1 MKKEVRIK
9 EMKFLNFKG
18 LRDLT
23 VDFNDKT
30 TNIYGRNGSG
40 KSTIFDG
47 FTWLMFGKDSQD
59 RKVFNIKTLDE
70 NGIAIPR
77 IPHEV
82 SAILDVNGEEIEIT
96 RRYNEKWTKERNSA
110 TEKFTGHEEE
120 RLYNGVPCSVKEFN
134 EKIDAICPE
143 NVFKFITSPL
153 YFMSQK
159 MQTQRDM
166 IFRMAGGISEEDV
179 AKGNEEFENLLK
191 KLTGKSLEEY
201 QREIN
206 AKKRRIKNEIES
218 IPSRID
224 ERKRDVPEK
233 ENWKALETELAE
245 KVKERSAIKE
255 QILDESKAYEQASAD
270 RMEKAKELNK
280 VRSEKSELE
289 YSIEEKSLKKYHAE
303 LSKKQQREQALENE
317 KRTLSRYESDLK
329 EKSNLLS
336 KLNEKRSS
344 LIAEWKSIK
353 ANQLTF
359 KEDDFSCPTCERP
372 FEVDRIDSIRDEV
385 TNKFNT
391 EQANKLDLNKQLGLR
406 TKESIDTLTNEIKGL
421 EELIIEVK
429 KNIEN
434 LELENRL
441 SGALQ
446 KPDVDYNSDKKYID
460 LCNKETDLVN
470 QLEEEIEAP
479 SNESLEIKETEV
491 NAAIDELKKRL
502 AKKDAIDKNNQ
513 RIHELETMH
522 RIQSQELTELEGVE
536 YIIQSFTKACRESME
551 SKVDEMFEVVKFKL
565 FDYQINGAEIET
577 CEATVD
583 GVPFSDLNS
592 AGKINAGLDI
602 INAISRFE
610 EIHAP
615 IFIDNRESVSVIPEM
630 DAQVINLIVDSKQY
644 NLKIKHGELEIN

>member
-391 EQANKLDLNKQLGLR
+391 EQANKLDLNKQSGLR

-491 NAAIDELKKRL
+491 NTAIDELKKRL

-615 IFIDNRESVSVIPEM
+615 IFIDNAESLNKLLETNSQMVRLVVTE
-630 DAQVINLIVDSKQY
+630 DNDLI
-644 NLKIKHGELEIN
+644 IE

>member
-270 RMEKAKELNK
+270 RMKKAKELNK

-391 EQANKLDLNKQLGLR
+391 EQANKLDLNKQSGLR

-479 SNESLEIKETEV
+479 SNESLAIKETEV
-491 NAAIDELKKRL
+491 NTAIDELKKRL

-602 INAISRFE
+602 INAICNFE
-610 EIHAP
+610 EINAP
-615 IFIDNRESVSVIPEM
+615 IFIDNAESVNKLLETNSQMVRLVVTE
-630 DAQVINLIVDSKQY
+630 DNDLI
-644 NLKIKHGELEIN
+644 IE

>member
-1 MKKEVRIK
+1 MKKEVKIK

-70 NGIAIPR
+70 NGVAIPR

-82 SAILDVNGEEIEIT
+82 SAVLDVNGEEIEIT

-191 KLTGKSLEEY
+191 QLTGKSLEEY

-233 ENWKALETELAE
+233 ENWKALETELSE
-245 KVKERSAIKE
+245 KVKERSAIKD

-270 RMEKAKELNK
+270 RMHKAKELNK

-303 LSKKQQREQALENE
+303 LSKKQLREQALENE
-317 KRTLSRYESDLK
+317 KRTLFRYESDLK
-329 EKSNLLS
+329 EKGNLLS
-336 KLNEKRSS
+336 KLSERRSN

-359 KEDDFSCPTCERP
+359 KEDEFSCPTCERP
-372 FEVDRIDSIRDEV
+372 FEVDRIDSIREEV

-391 EQANKLDLNKQLGLR
+391 EQANKLDLNKQSGLK

-421 EELIIEVK
+421 EELIAEVK

-441 SGALQ
+441 SGALK

-479 SNESLEIKETEV
+479 SNESLEIKESEV
-491 NAAIDELKKRL
+491 NTAIDELKKRL
-502 AKKDAIDKNNQ
+502 AKKETIDKNNQ
-513 RIHELETMH
+513 RINELETMH

-610 EIHAP
+610 GIHAP
-615 IFIDNRESVSVIPEM
+615 IFADNAESVNKLLATNSQMVRLVVTE
-630 DAQVINLIVDSKQY
+630 DNDLI
-644 NLKIKHGELEIN
+644 IE

>member
-1 MKKEVRIK
+1 MKKEVKIK
-9 EMKFLNFKG
+9 KMKFLNFKG

-47 FTWLMFGKDSQD
+47 FTWVMFGKDSQD

-70 NGIAIPR
+70 NGVAIPR

-191 KLTGKSLEEY
+191 QLTGKSLEEY

-233 ENWKALETELAE
+233 ENWKALETELSE
-245 KVKERSAIKE
+245 KVKERSAIKD

-270 RMEKAKELNK
+270 RMQKAKELNK

-329 EKSNLLS
+329 EKGNLLS
-336 KLNEKRSS
+336 KLSERRNN

-359 KEDDFSCPTCERP
+359 KEDEFSCPTCERP
-372 FEVDRIDSIRDEV
+372 FEVDRIDSIREEV

-391 EQANKLDLNKQLGLR
+391 EQANKLDLNKQAGLK
-406 TKESIDTLTNEIKGL
+406 TKEGIDTLTNEIKGL
-421 EELIIEVK
+421 EELITEVK

-441 SGALQ
+441 SGALK

-479 SNESLEIKETEV
+479 SNESLEIKESEV
-491 NAAIDELKKRL
+491 NTAIDELKKRL
-502 AKKDAIDKNNQ
+502 AKKETIDKNNQ
-513 RIHELETMH
+513 RINELETMH

-610 EIHAP
+610 GIHAP
-615 IFIDNRESVSVIPEM
+615 IFADNAESVNKLLATNSQMVRLVVTE
-630 DAQVINLIVDSKQY
+630 DNDLI
-644 NLKIKHGELEIN
+644 IE

>member
-391 EQANKLDLNKQLGLR
+391 EQANKLDLNKESGLR

-491 NAAIDELKKRL
+491 NTAIDELKKRL

-615 IFIDNRESVSVIPEM
+615 IFIDNAESVNKLLETNSQMVRLVVTV
-630 DAQVINLIVDSKQY
+630 DNDLI
-644 NLKIKHGELEIN
+644 IE